1 MSLNIFNKNKTQF
14 DYFKFSLKRGSLS
27 TINDFR
33 NFYFIFVSFVFLINS
48 IVFNLSF
55 QINLFLTI
63 LLFSFYVVILIIEKF
78 FDKFKILSFMRLFE
92 NIVSSFILITVLFY
106 FYIYLSFFNYL
117 NLTFLSKLNLVIVD
131 VLNTYDLTFI
141 SQIYNSYLSALNN
154 LFSSSNSLGFVNF
167 SNSVYYYIQQNNESI
182 IDFSSVIHFFIFL
195 FFLLNCIGVISSK
208 NPVNSL
214 LFLISVY
221 VYSSMLLILYSL
233 EFFALLY
240 VIIYVGAIAV
250 LFLFVIMMLKFE
262 KVSEYK
268 ENKSFNKYSIFLVYF
283 TVPLTF
289 LFFKLYKSKFLI
301 DLSYF
306 KQNNSRLSFLESQSN
321 YQNHSDVHYL
331 SRETFTVN
339 YLNIPNS
346 LNDLESLGLSFYSE
360 YSIIFLL
367 LGIILLI
374 SIIAPILLTFK
385 SRLGVKKQYHS
396 EQLLRKKKDIISLK
410 TI

>member
-1 MSLNIFNKNKTQF
+1 MSLNILNKNKIKF

-27 TINDFR
+27 TMNDFR
-33 NFYFIFVSFVFLINS
+33 NFYIIFTIFIFLINS
-48 IVFNLSF
+48 IVFSLSF
-55 QINLFLTI
+55 QINIFLTI
-63 LLFSFYVVILIIEKF
+63 FLFSFYVLILII
-78 FDKFKILSFMRLFE
+78 DKFKIFNFMHLFE
-92 NIVSSFILITVLFY
+92 NIVSSVILITVLFY
-106 FYIYLSFFNYL
+106 FYIYISFFNFL
-117 NLTFLSKLNLVIVD
+117 NLTFLSKLNLFIVNI
-131 VLNTYDLTFI
+131 LNTYDLTLI
-141 SQIYNSYLSALNN
+141 SKVYNTYLSSLNN
-154 LFSSSNSLGFVNF
+154 VFGDDNLFGFVSF
-167 SNSVYYYIQQNNESI
+167 SNSIYYYIQQSNESI
-182 IDFSSVIHFFIFL
+182 LSFSSVIHFFIFL
-195 FFLLNCIGVISSK
+195 FFILNCIGIISSK

-221 VYSSMLLILYSL
+221 VYSSMLLILYTL

-268 ENKSFNKYSIFLVYF
+268 EKKSFNKYKVFMGFLII
-283 TVPLTF
+283 PLTF
-289 LFFKLYKSKFLI
+289 FFFKLYKSKFLI
-301 DLSYF
+301 DLSF
-306 KQNNSRLSFLESQSN
+306 LRQQNVRLSFLEYQSA
-321 YQNHSDVHYL
+321 YANHNDVHNL

-339 YLNIPNS
+339 YLNIPSS

-367 LGIILLI
+367 LGVILLI

-385 SRLGVKKQYHS
+385 NRLGVKKQYHS